1 MSEQRSMESTGLG
14 HASARTYL
22 TGFILAVIL
31 TLIPFALVMDNWLS
45 WTATVVAIF
54 TLAVIQILVHLH
66 YFLHLDT
73 SSSQRWNVMAIVF
86 TGIIVLILV
95 GGSVWIMFSLR
106 YRTQP
111 AATHT
116 APAVRR
122 LA

>member
-1 MSEQRSMESTGLG
+1 MNDRTMESTGAG

-22 TGFILAVIL
+22 TGFILAIVL

-45 WTATVVAIF
+45 WTATVVSIF

-66 YFLHLDT
+66 YFLHLDA

-95 GGSVWIMFSLR
+95 GGSVWIMFSLH
-106 YRTQP
+106 YRTETQAVHAP
-111 AATHT
+111 
-116 APAVRR
+116 PAVRR